1 MRYNKFGATEL
12 QVSEIGIGLA
22 RIGGVFQSVT
32 TAEAMRTLS
41 EAMDAGVNFFD
52 TSDMYT
58 QGESEKLLG
67 RAARGRREQ
76 VVLATKVG
84 YCLPARRKLVSR
96 IKPLVR
102 PIIQRLGI
110 KRSSLPTGASGA
122 LTQDFSPD
130 YILRA
135 AEASLTRL
143 GTDHIDFYQLH
154 SPPQDVLE
162 AGEFIAPLEKLQRDG
177 KIRYFG
183 VSCERAEDA
192 LICLRYPSIS
202 ALQLPL
208 NLLEQSAADEAIP
221 AARERGVCVV
231 ARQCYAGGFLARPM
245 DALGLEVID
254 DPVRRE
260 EVRNTILDYNTKAE
274 RAQRILREMALEYVI
289 GVKGVSVT
297 IVGIHTHAQFQ
308 ELLSD
313 MANMPVS
320 DSVLDS

>member
-1 MRYNKFGATEL
+1 MRYNNLGATDL
-12 QVSEIGIGLA
+12 RVSEIGIGCA

-32 TAEAMRTLS
+32 TAEALRTLA
-41 EAMDAGVNFFD
+41 EAMDAGVTFFD

-67 RAARGRREQ
+67 RAARGHRAQ
-76 VVLATKVG
+76 LVLATKVG
-84 YCLPARRKLVSR
+84 YCLPTRRKLVSR

-110 KRSSLPTGASGA
+110 KRSSLPSGASGA

-143 GTDHIDFYQLH
+143 GTDYLDFYQLH

-162 AGEFIAPLEKLQRDG
+162 AGDFLAPLEKLKRDG

-183 VSCERAEDA
+183 VSCEHAEDA

-208 NLLEQSAADEAIP
+208 NLLEQSALDKAIP
-221 AARERGVCVV
+221 AARQQGLGLI

-245 DALGLEVID
+245 GSLGLEVID

-260 EVRNTILDYNTKAE
+260 AVRNTILEYNAKAQQSH
-274 RAQRILREMALEYVI
+274 RSLREMALQYVM
-289 GVKGVSVT
+289 GTKGVSVT
-297 IVGIHTHAQFQ
+297 NVGIHTHAQFQ
-308 ELLSD
+308 QL
-313 MANMPVS
+313 MA
-320 DSVLDS
+320 DLAKISVPSRVPKD